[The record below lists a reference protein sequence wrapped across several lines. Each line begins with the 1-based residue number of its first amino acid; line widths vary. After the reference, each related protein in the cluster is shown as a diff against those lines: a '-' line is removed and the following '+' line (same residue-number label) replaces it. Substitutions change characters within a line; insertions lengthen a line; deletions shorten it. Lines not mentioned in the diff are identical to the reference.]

1 MVAYLVNRSIEV
13 LQYCYLYSCC
23 LLYVVHK
30 LGAAVVGDKIYF
42 APLDAG
48 VVGVVDTA
56 ANEGA
61 GAFSV
66 LSLEDKVSGSYLFAG
81 AVAVGN
87 KVYFAPSNADCIGIV
102 V

>member
-1 MVAYLVNRSIEV
+1 MR
-13 LQYCYLYSCC
+13 
-23 LLYVVHK
+23 K

-42 APLDAG
+42 APHDAG
-48 VVGVVDTA
+48 VVGVVDTG

-66 LSLEDKVSGSYLFAG
+66 LSLEDKVNGTGLFAG

-87 KVYFAPSNADCIGIV
+87 KVYFAPWKADCIGV
-102 V
+102 VV

>member
-1 MVAYLVNRSIEV
+1 M
-13 LQYCYLYSCC
+13 
-23 LLYVVHK
+23 HK

-42 APLDAG
+42 APEDAG
-48 VVGVVDTA
+48 VVGVVDTG

-66 LSLEDKVSGSYLFAG
+66 LSLEDKVSGHDLFAG

-87 KVYFAPSNADCIGIV
+87 KVYFAPLNADCIGV
-102 V
+102 VV